1 MDGEIAI
8 GVPSTAGRWRFL
20 ADQHEVKSTS
30 IQDLKTFNSAS
41 KIKEAQFLALH
52 VLWKSYAPDE
62 IDLEK
67 EYDIKYRAEDLK
79 DLAWNKHWGPYV
91 QEISKGF
98 DGKTDLGT
106 FDLLYDFQREIE
118 NSTLG
123 PQETK
128 KVFFNVT
135 TRLQRKAAGG
145 NNSPPS
151 TPSRAPRSPNP
162 GSDDLEVGSLEN
174 EIKELHIDDMSS
186 VGSPQSLGVR
196 SVIEPISPVT
206 SDEAKWLPLVKDEQ
220 IVNTALILL
229 LRGLCMRMPG
239 FTNARWSLE
248 RKAFRIR
255 QHKSLDKEC
264 LYEARTDGHLAF
276 FTENAP
282 RSLAILEV
290 KSQVRK
296 DAEPWMQES
305 AQMAAWIYDEPS
317 TGDRSNFRRCMI
329 SQDRH
334 EIYIIIATYT
344 KEYVAYL
351 QGDWD
356 GSSGPFLTMH
366 QIGPFI
372 PNAER
377 HMERLGRIIA
387 ALSRQLVHQAKNGNP
402 CHW

>member
-1 MDGEIAI
+1 MALFHAWRGLLLPPSHFAFRTHAVVLERYAQRAFPFARSLVIRRFHDEKPPTFSVASVAMGKKIMEL
-8 GVPSTAGRWRFL
+8 PSTAKEWHTF
-20 ADQHEVKSTS
+20 ADQHGVESTS

-67 EYDIKYRAEDLK
+67 EYDIKYRTEDLK
-79 DLAWNKHWGPYV
+79 DLAWSKYWGPYL

-106 FDLLYDFQREIE
+106 FDLLYDFQRDIK

-135 TRLQRKAAGG
+135 TRLQRKAAGE

-151 TPSRAPRSPNP
+151 TPSRASRSPNP

-174 EIKELHIDDMSS
+174 EMKELYIDDMSS
-186 VGSPQSLGVR
+186 VGSPQSLGLR
-196 SVIEPISPVT
+196 SVIESISPVT

-255 QHKSLDKEC
+255 QHKSLDKES

-276 FTENAP
+276 FTENTP

-290 KSQVRK
+290 KSQVRGN
-296 DAEPWMQES
+296 AEPWMQES
-305 AQMAAWIYDEPS
+305 AA
-317 TGDRSNFRRCMI
+317 
-329 SQDRH
+329 
-334 EIYIIIATYT
+334 
-344 KEYVAYL
+344 
-351 QGDWD
+351 D
-356 GSSGPFLTMH
+356 GCLDL
-366 QIGPFI
+366 
-372 PNAER
+372 R
-377 HMERLGRIIA
+377 
-387 ALSRQLVHQAKNGNP
+387 
-402 CHW
+402 